1 MFCILNQSLAQLS
14 VNNEIT
20 RHDFQQRLY
29 LEENI
34 LEDRK
39 GGYFQSFSNP
49 SDSSKTM
56 GSLDKINSFMEWYMK
71 YFPVP
76 FGSYSKETSWLFG
89 LSKYNAF
96 RMRKG
101 DLTDTITKTS
111 SITAFAYYTL
121 NHQYKFALESNL
133 MLNKNK
139 AQWKTDFIYTYY
151 PLEYFGI
158 GNNTKLED
166 QRTLNSS
173 DFQFSTYYLFR
184 VWRKWYIG
192 PEYDYYDY
200 FKVELAED
208 SKPLPGDSISLAHNT
223 GRQSGL
229 GIKLTKEARNNRFN
243 AQWRYFIEINYQIYN
258 KAIGS
263 EYNYNYF
270 KADIRY
276 YITPV
281 KFLTIAMQARTE
293 SKQGDVPVQSLSFLG
308 GDNSMRGI
316 YYGRYRD
323 NVLIDSQVELR
334 FPIFWIIGGVV
345 FGGYGQVAPTYNQL
359 AIDAL
364 HYTYGFGL
372 RLKVDSEH
380 DVNMRFDFGFSN
392 DQKIFM
398 MNFSE
403 AF

>member
-1 MFCILNQSLAQLS
+1 MNINDDKSIHSFSTNPYIDAGFLANSLEQSLDLRS
-14 VNNEIT
+14 YNE
-20 RHDFQQRLY
+20 F
-29 LEENI
+29 
-34 LEDRK
+34 
-39 GGYFQSFSNP
+39 G
-49 SDSSKTM
+49 DSSTTM
-56 GSLDKINSFMEWYMK
+56 DKLNGINDFMEWYMK

-101 DLTDTITKTS
+101 DLTDTITQAS
-111 SITAFAYYTL
+111 SVTAFAYYTL
-121 NHQYKFALESNL
+121 NQQYKFVLESNL

-151 PLEYFGI
+151 PLEFFGI
-158 GNNTKLED
+158 GNDTKLEN

-173 DFQFSTYYLFR
+173 DFQFSSYYLFR
-184 VWRKWYIG
+184 IWKKWYIG

-200 FKVELAED
+200 FEVELSED
-208 SKPLPGDSISLAHNT
+208 SKPLPEDSLTLAHNT

-229 GIKLTKEARNNRFN
+229 GIKLSKEGRDNRFN
-243 AQWRYFIEINYQIYN
+243 AQSGYFVDINYQIYN

-276 YITPV
+276 YTTPL
-281 KFLTIAMQARTE
+281 KYLTIAVQARTE

-308 GDNSMRGI
+308 GDNSMRGL

-323 NVLIDSQVELR
+323 NVAVDGQVELR
-334 FPIFWIIGGVV
+334 FPIFWIFGGVV
-345 FGGYGQVAPTYNQL
+345 FGGLGQVAPTYDQL
-359 AIDAL
+359 AINSL

-380 DVNMRFDFGFSN
+380 NVNMRFDFGFSR